1 MRQLRAAL
9 FLLCFSL
16 TLNGLRGQ
24 GEALKVGTKVGE
36 AKDSLKRLIKRLD
49 LHDLK
54 RVDALNDYARI
65 HRDFA
70 PDTALKYSRKA
81 LKLASQLES
90 PSGLGEAHL
99 NLGIVSSSFGAYANA
114 AEHLFSAIDAFSE
127 AEDYLGLSKTH
138 NALGD
143 MYYYTRQLE
152 EALQE
157 HRTALEI
164 ARRHEFSGQE
174 AMTFGYLGH
183 FYEKQGDY
191 EKALDYQLLALDK
204 YRELKDYQGLS
215 TINGNLG
222 SIYEDLKSYDRAHE
236 YFEEALEYNLQ
247 TPNQEERIVHL
258 NNLGDVFRKKQQ
270 YEPALLYTRRSLAL
284 ARQLDNP
291 YRIRSAQRDLSKA
304 FGEMGEYDS
313 AYFHLEDAYLL
324 HEKLF
329 NSEGASHIAR
339 LQSLHETAKIQKEI
353 EILKK
358 DKKINR
364 ITWFSSLGA
373 LGMITLL
380 LVIWE
385 SRQRLKVRK
394 DKELAGARQA
404 LMTQEL
410 ENSQLREQK
419 LKSEL
424 EASSSELSSYALSI
438 VQKNK
443 MLKDIRTQLSH
454 LRTQDKSLKAPISQ
468 LQRKIDEGFHF
479 DKDWKKFHKIFEQ
492 VHPQFFKE
500 LNEQYP
506 DLTPAEIRLCA
517 LLRLN
522 LDSKD
527 IATILGISPDSLRV
541 ARYRLRKKLQ
551 VEKGSNLMG
560 FINAL

>member
-1 MRQLRAAL
+1 
-9 FLLCFSL
+9 
-16 TLNGLRGQ
+16 
-24 GEALKVGTKVGE
+24 
-36 AKDSLKRLIKRLD
+36 
-49 LHDLK
+49 
-54 RVDALNDYARI
+54 
-65 HRDFA
+65 
-70 PDTALKYSRKA
+70 
-81 LKLASQLES
+81 
-90 PSGLGEAHL
+90 
-99 NLGIVSSSFGAYANA
+99 
-114 AEHLFSAIDAFSE
+114 
-127 AEDYLGLSKTH
+127 
-138 NALGD
+138 
-143 MYYYTRQLE
+143 
-152 EALQE
+152 
-157 HRTALEI
+157 
-164 ARRHEFSGQE
+164 
-174 AMTFGYLGH
+174 
-183 FYEKQGDY
+183 
-191 EKALDYQLLALDK
+191 
-204 YRELKDYQGLS
+204 
-215 TINGNLG
+215 
-222 SIYEDLKSYDRAHE
+222 
-236 YFEEALEYNLQ
+236 
-247 TPNQEERIVHL
+247 
-258 NNLGDVFRKKQQ
+258 
-270 YEPALLYTRRSLAL
+270 
-284 ARQLDNP
+284 
-291 YRIRSAQRDLSKA
+291 
-304 FGEMGEYDS
+304 MGEYDS
-313 AYFHLEDAYLL
+313 AYLYLEDAYLL

-329 NSEGASHIAR
+329 NSEGASQIAR
-339 LQSLHETAKIQKEI
+339 LQSLHERAQIQKEI

-373 LGMITLL
+373 LGMLTLL
-380 LVIWE
+380 LVIWG